1 MECTEKSRQSW
12 MLPRN
17 YVRCACG
24 LLLASVL
31 MLLCPLRSAALDP
44 GDAARDFA
52 LPDGSGRI
60 VTLSEVRQGA
70 NLTVLEMVNMYCDTC
85 RSMTADLNKLADT
98 YRQRG
103 VRFVAV
109 ALANTPQEVS
119 QMNASW
125 NMAYPVLADPD
136 KTTMHLYTAARVPQ

>member
-1 MECTEKSRQSW
+1 MNHTEKFQQLW
-12 MLPRN
+12 MLPR
-17 YVRCACG
+17 YYARCG
-24 LLLASVL
+24 RGLLHLLLASVL

-60 VTLSEVRQGA
+60 VTLSDIRQGA

-103 VRFVAV
+103 C
-109 ALANTPQEVS
+109 VS
-119 QMNASW
+119 WPWPLPIPRRRS
-125 NMAYPVLADPD
+125 
-136 KTTMHLYTAARVPQ
+136 AR